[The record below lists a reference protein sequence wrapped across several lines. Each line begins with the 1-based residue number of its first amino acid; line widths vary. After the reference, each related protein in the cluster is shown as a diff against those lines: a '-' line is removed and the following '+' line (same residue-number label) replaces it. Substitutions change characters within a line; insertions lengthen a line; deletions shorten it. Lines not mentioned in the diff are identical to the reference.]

1 METVK
6 SMLRDLSDDINSP
19 RKVFDWRLMKATEM
33 EGEKKGRI
41 ELGEEEEAEGFDGG
55 TRTSDEH
62 KRGNR
67 NQR

>member
-6 SMLRDLSDDINSP
+6 SMLRDQSDDINSP
-19 RKVFDWRLMKATEM
+19 RKAFDWRLMKATEM
-33 EGEKKGRI
+33 EGEKRGRI

-55 TRTSDEH
+55 TGTSDEH
-62 KRGNR
+62 KTGNH